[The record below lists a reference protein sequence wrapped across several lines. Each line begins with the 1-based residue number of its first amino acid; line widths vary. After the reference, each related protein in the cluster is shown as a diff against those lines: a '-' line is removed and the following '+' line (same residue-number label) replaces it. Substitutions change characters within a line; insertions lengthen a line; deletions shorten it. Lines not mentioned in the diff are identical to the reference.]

1 MITKN
6 GKEISMLRT
15 RIPYDI
21 EKIEEI
27 REHGATVDVS
37 SPSFPG
43 IAEDKQHRTTLV
55 FLRNTG
61 FDVELDFSGCSY
73 EEKRTY
79 LLLYLQEKI
88 EVKYKEFSD
97 TWVKIIMEVLGLES
111 DRKSILSEE
120 ELKKFMKEN
129 SNYINHV
136 VNFIYSLTLYAMDR
150 YSLNSAAYNMHEF
163 KQTDA
168 DDISTNICFILEAPE
183 TIMVYSM
190 EDEPMFYTKIF
201 TMENNQLFD
210 ALQKLPF
217 MSLLYGFGMYDLS
230 KAE

>member
-27 REHGATVDVS
+27 RDFGAIVDVS
-37 SPSFPG
+37 SPDFPG
-43 IAEDKQHRTTLV
+43 IDKDKQLRTTLV
-55 FLRNTG
+55 FLRNTC
-61 FDVELDFSGCSY
+61 FDVTLDFSKCAY

-97 TWVKIIMEVLGLES
+97 TWTSIILQSLGFEN
-111 DRKSILSEE
+111 DRPSILTKEE
-120 ELKKFMKEN
+120 QSLFIKEN
-129 SNYINHV
+129 NEYISHV
-136 VNFIYSLTLYAMDR
+136 INFIYSLTLYAMDR
-150 YSLNSAAYNMHEF
+150 YSLNGQAYDMEGF
-163 KQTDA
+163 RKTDVE
-168 DDISTNICFILEAPE
+168 DISGNICFVLEAPE
-183 TIMVYSM
+183 IIMVYSL
-190 EDEPMFYTKIF
+190 DIEPQLYTKIF
-201 TMENNQLFD
+201 TIENNKLFD
-210 ALQKLPF
+210 AIQKLPF

>member
-27 REHGATVDVS
+27 RDFGAIVDVS
-37 SPSFPG
+37 SPDFPG
-43 IAEDKQHRTTLV
+43 IAEDKQLRTTLV

-61 FDVELDFSGCSY
+61 FDVELDFSKCAY
-73 EEKRTY
+73 EEKRIY

-97 TWVKIIMEVLGLES
+97 TWTSIILQSLGFEN
-111 DRKSILSEE
+111 DRPSILTKEE
-120 ELKKFMKEN
+120 QSLFMKEN
-129 SNYINHV
+129 NEYISHV
-136 VNFIYSLTLYAMDR
+136 INFIYSLTLYAMDR
-150 YSLNSAAYNMHEF
+150 YSLNGHAYDMEGF
-163 KQTDA
+163 RKTDA
-168 DDISTNICFILEAPE
+168 EDIGGNICSVLEAPE
-183 TIMVYSM
+183 IIMVYSL
-190 EDEPMFYTKIF
+190 DIEPQFYTKIF
-201 TMENNQLFD
+201 TIENNKLFD
-210 ALQKLPF
+210 AIQKLPF
-217 MSLLYGFGMYDLS
+217 MSFLYGFGMYDLS

>member
-1 MITKN
+1 
-6 GKEISMLRT
+6 MLRT

-43 IAEDKQHRTTLV
+43 IAEDKQLRTTLV

-97 TWVKIIMEVLGLES
+97 TWTSIILQSLGFENNRS
-111 DRKSILSEE
+111 SILTKEE
-120 ELKKFMKEN
+120 QSLFIKEN
-129 SNYINHV
+129 NEYISHV
-136 VNFIYSLTLYAMDR
+136 VTFIYSLTLYAMYR
-150 YSLNSAAYNMHEF
+150 YSLNGHAYNMEGF
-163 KQTDA
+163 RKTETE
-168 DDISTNICFILEAPE
+168 DISSNICFVLEAPE
-183 TIMVYSM
+183 IILVYSL
-190 EDEPMFYTKIF
+190 DNEPVFFGKIF
-201 TMENNQLFD
+201 TVENNKLFD
-210 ALQKLPF
+210 AIQKLPF
-217 MSLLYGFGMYDLS
+217 MSLLYGLGKYNLS
-230 KAE
+230 KAG